1 MGCLAYGQ
9 FCSHFLAPLAMAAY
23 CDVRTLSLWR
33 SYMDGFPLDMATKLL
48 PFWRR
53 YQPGLF
59 MHLFLHT
66 SFQKTSDRKE
76 NIKKT
81 KPMKRSTVS
90 DQGLIGIIR
99 SLKRTIAGIKWK
111 PVSNIWDSYQHI
123 RTYDSEDVAK
133 KAEFVDRVVGK
144 LKPKLVWDLGAN
156 TGEFS
161 FIAAAKGSFVVSLE
175 EDPACTE
182 LIYQEVSKSA
192 TKSILPLIMDLSN
205 PSPSLGWNNSER
217 ASLQA
222 RGPADLL
229 LALALI
235 HHLVLSRYV
244 PLTMIAKWFG
254 QLSEYLLVEFVP
266 PEDPMVKKLLINRF
280 DGHHPYNL
288 ETFKS
293 SFGDIFHFIDQ
304 TILPNGRILFFCK
317 RI

>member
-1 MGCLAYGQ
+1 
-9 FCSHFLAPLAMAAY
+9 
-23 CDVRTLSLWR
+23 
-33 SYMDGFPLDMATKLL
+33 MDGFPLDMATKML

-53 YQPGLF
+53 YQPGLL
-59 MHLFLHT
+59 MHLTLHAR
-66 SFQKTSDRKE
+66 FQKTSDRKE
-76 NIKKT
+76 DIPKT
-81 KPMKRSTVS
+81 KPMKRSAVS
-90 DQGLIGIIR
+90 DQGLLGIIR
-99 SLKRTIAGIKWK
+99 SLKTTIKGIKWQ
-111 PVSNIWDSYQHI
+111 PVSNIWDSYQDI
-123 RTYDSEDVAK
+123 RTYKYEDVTK
-133 KAEFVDRVVGK
+133 KSEFVDRVVGK

-175 EDPACTE
+175 EDSACTE
-182 LIYQEVSKSA
+182 SIYQRVSKNDTQSV
-192 TKSILPLIMDLSN
+192 LPLTMDLSN
-205 PSPSLGWNNSER
+205 PSPNLGWNNSER

-244 PLTMIAKWFG
+244 PLKMVAKWFG
-254 QLSEYLLVEFVP
+254 QLSEYLIVEFVP
-266 PEDPMVKKLLINRF
+266 PEDPMVKKLLINRY
-280 DGHHPYNL
+280 DDHHPYNL

-317 RI
+317 RIQ